1 MVEKI
6 KGFFADVFSSSK
18 KTIIFLIIVA
28 VVIAVIATLVTSNKE
43 KDARQ
48 EAIDRGN
55 KLQEEREQASTEET
69 ENSDDV
75 YLLKIQKDLIDS
87 YGPLPD
93 GYIWETDGTL
103 LSLGDPDMSAED
115 VVYAYLNGVRSLDLS
130 MAQKYSRHSKV
141 VATYEDYFDSKAI
154 SDYTDSFKRN
164 MYKEVMLSIQPLE
177 IVDTSVFAENKQV
190 FTVKINIL
198 DLSSK
203 DFWIPDKEEI
213 YKNLYIYS
221 KDEEDVT
228 KSDNYLYDYVLSY
241 YRSGTAATKDV
252 TINLTVERF
261 PDLNTGWLVSMDS
274 DLNDLCNY
282 KDGNIVA
289 SFIKSSFQDE
299 GIDMVR
305 DQMTTETT
313 EETTEANKKKK
324 KKKEEE
330 ATTEVEEEVED
341 EVDGAA
347 ATEDAT
353 PEE

>member
-1 MVEKI
+1 MIEKI
-6 KGFFADVFSSSK
+6 KRFFTDVFSSSK

-28 VVIAVIATLVTSNKE
+28 VVIAIIATLVTSNKE

-55 KLQEEREQASTEET
+55 KLQEEREQESTEES
-69 ENSDDV
+69 ENNDDV

-141 VATYEDYFDSKAI
+141 VATYEDYFDSKAS

-190 FTVKINIL
+190 FTVKINII

-241 YRSGTAATKDV
+241 YRSGTAATRDV

-299 GIDMVR
+299 GIDMIR
-305 DQMTTETT
+305 DQQTT
-313 EETTEANKKKK
+313 EETTEAKGK
-324 KKKEEE
+324 KKKEE
-330 ATTEVEEEVED
+330 TTTEVED
-341 EVDGAA
+341 EVDGEAA
-347 ATEDAT
+347 EEDAI